1 MRKTVNTVNN
11 ILKGINKMGKT
22 TDEIIKNANDPE
34 AMKALVNLAFGR
46 PSKKTVTKY
55 VVTVNP
61 DTGRKKR
68 TASEVVVTETENR
81 PDKTSLYK
89 VLELTEDIENIDVE
103 LKKAKKQSFEA
114 ENDDEQELYDEAE
127 RLGL

>member
-1 MRKTVNTVNN
+1 MT
-11 ILKGINKMGKT
+11 IN
-22 TDEIIKNANDPE
+22 PE
-34 AMKALVNLAFGR
+34 
-46 PSKKTVTKY
+46 
-55 VVTVNP
+55 
-61 DTGRKKR
+61 TGRKKR

-114 ENDDEQELYDEAE
+114 ENEDEQELYDEAE